1 MKGFYY
7 QTTTVAEEAK
17 LYLENGYFTG
27 PLGNTMI
34 TALSNHLKIPII
46 IFSSIECHPVI
57 VINPREVSCTS
68 QCRCRNCDNPNGKK
82 SSESHPQRKRPRY
95 EWQKLLPKQNSLEF
109 AASIGEDIEMGP
121 RTMLEYFLLSCIYDF
136 CTFEGIDTEQSMH
149 TIYNAIVTFATNF
162 EETLPITSKSE
173 EDILKFLREREH
185 NLEVFKALCY
195 MQLSLL
201 NLD

>member
-1 MKGFYY
+1 
-7 QTTTVAEEAK
+7 
-17 LYLENGYFTG
+17 
-27 PLGNTMI
+27 
-34 TALSNHLKIPII
+34 
-46 IFSSIECHPVI
+46 
-57 VINPREVSCTS
+57 
-68 QCRCRNCDNPNGKK
+68 
-82 SSESHPQRKRPRY
+82 
-95 EWQKLLPKQNSLEF
+95 
-109 AASIGEDIEMGP
+109 
-121 RTMLEYFLLSCIYDF
+121 MLEYFLLSCIYDF